1 MGQSFISSYL
11 FTAQHKKE
19 AMPLS
24 ENLVHLTDGNFD
36 STVKSSSKLIVDCWA
51 PWCGP
56 CRMLA
61 PTFEALAKDYNGKVV
76 FGKLDTD
83 ESPKVAMALGIQSI
97 PTLLFFKDG
106 KQVDRMTGAHPRANI
121 EAMIKKHFS

>member
-1 MGQSFISSYL
+1 MSDDI
-11 FTAQHKKE
+11 
-19 AMPLS
+19 
-24 ENLVHLTDGNFD
+24 VHLSDGNFD
-36 STVKSSSKLIVDCWA
+36 STVKSSGKLVVDCWA

-61 PTFEALAKDYNGKVV
+61 PTFEALAKDYKGKVV

-83 ESPKVAMALGIQSI
+83 ESPKVAMALSINSI
-97 PTLLFFKDG
+97 PTILFYKDG
-106 KQVDRMTGAHPRANI
+106 KQIDRMTGAHPRANI